1 MPSSSRLHRWI
12 LLVVALVPGG
22 FGCTVSDPQVGE
34 IGTVS
39 LLTVDPAIV
48 PQAVILAPPGTITS
62 NRVQAMLWDI
72 TVTDLTIGEGETRSL
87 LFGGDNPDCRAID
100 SPNRITLNFGTCV
113 ENLVLESADEEAGI
127 QATLA
132 LAFTVR
138 LKRVIPVVLPYIGDE
153 DLDGILNGNDNCIL
167 VANPGQEDSGNL
179 GIGNACRVVDF
190 FSGVRLDSDADGIA
204 DTVDNCVHR
213 ANPDQAN
220 PPSPDDFDT
229 VISDGIGFACED
241 NTLNPTPYKEQIIE
255 IDVSPPP
262 MMFDFILPNT
272 QGFVVVDFNDDVV
285 FPNCE
290 WDMGTCSGFVPAMI
304 QVCIRTTVFGVS
316 QGCA

>member
-22 FGCTVSDPQVGE
+22 FGCTISDPQVGE
-34 IGTVS
+34 IGAVS

-72 TVTDLTIGEGETRSL
+72 TLAKLIIGDQEYDL
-87 LFGGDNPDCRAID
+87 LFPVDNVADCRAID

-113 ENLVLESADEEAGI
+113 ENLVLESVDEDAGT
-127 QATLA
+127 QARLE

-153 DLDGILNGNDNCIL
+153 DMDGILNGNDNCIL

-229 VISDGIGFACED
+229 VISDGIGLACED
-241 NTLNPTPYKEQIIE
+241 EEQIIE
-255 IDVSPPP
+255 CMGNVDT
-262 MMFDFILPNT
+262 MFDFILPST

-285 FPNCE
+285 FPNWA
-290 WDMGTCSGFVPAMI
+290 WDTGTCSGFDDELI
-304 QVCIRTTVFGVS
+304 EVCIRTTVFEVS
-316 QGCA
+316 QGCS